1 MVGQNR
7 FNKTDYCKCCGWK
20 IDSIHDMRE
29 NGKKSKIV
37 FIDDKITI
45 RDLEDWSSREF
56 HKNCWNKIKKYM
68 SIYFGDATEKKNIRY
83 NAKRYKD
90 KYNPEQVRMFFNSY
104 KTQCYEFVILF
115 KKHKINYLSNL
126 SKLPNQ

>member
-7 FNKTDYCKCCGWK
+7 FNKTDYCECCGWK
-20 IDSIHDMRE
+20 LDSIHDMRV

-37 FIDDKITI
+37 LINDKITVKS
-45 RDLEDWSSREF
+45 LEDWPSREF
-56 HKNCWNKIKKYM
+56 HKHCWNKIKKYM
-68 SIYFGDATEKKNIRY
+68 SIFYGDGTETKNIRY

-104 KTQCYEFVILF
+104 KNECYEYVKLF
-115 KKHKINYLSNL
+115 KHHKINYLEAN
-126 SKLPNQ
+126 LPNQ